1 MDKTQITSVMKES
14 KHITKTSQTS
24 KIYQKSSEQFHA
36 YKFENLGKMNT
47 FFFFWKALLELKK
60 KDSVDGLIPVSE
72 IEFLIINLK
81 KKET

>member
-24 KIYQKSSEQFHA
+24 KRYQKSSEQFHA

-47 FFFFWKALLELKK
+47 FFFLK
-60 KDSVDGLIPVSE
+60 STIR
-72 IEFLIINLK
+72 
-81 KKET
+81 T